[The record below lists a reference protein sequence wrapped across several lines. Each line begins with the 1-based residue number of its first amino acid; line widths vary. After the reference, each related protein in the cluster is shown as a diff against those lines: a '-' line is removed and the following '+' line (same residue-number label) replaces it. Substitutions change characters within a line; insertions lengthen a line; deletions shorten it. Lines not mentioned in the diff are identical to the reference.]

1 MSSPVIIK
9 ASMNRHPSDFAASEP
24 VRAATRA
31 VCNGGRL
38 FKAKRYDL
46 FLSSYE
52 LFDQRQLQPVYL

>member
-1 MSSPVIIK
+1 
-9 ASMNRHPSDFAASEP
+9 MNRHPSDFAASEP